1 MTVLSLR
8 VVTLTPYWEI
18 YASIFALCCALYEN
32 PYFRKSENMRP
43 SNKSRSRNKSHRR
56 SNNSSGNV
64 VNRVFDS
71 AGPEGRV
78 RGTPQQIIE
87 KYRGLAH
94 DALMGDDRVAAESF
108 QQHAE
113 HYSRILLVAQRQIA
127 ERQAE
132 QQAQQ
137 AERQAE
143 QQAQQAQQAERQAEQ
158 QARQAQQQQQQ
169 REQQA
174 KADSK
179 QPDVG
184 ESFVAVPDEQP
195 DVDANLVATPEN
207 KPRTR
212 GPRRKA
218 AKPAKEAASET
229 APETED
235 QPQP

>member
-1 MTVLSLR
+1 
-8 VVTLTPYWEI
+8 
-18 YASIFALCCALYEN
+18 
-32 PYFRKSENMRP
+32 MRP
-43 SNKSRSRNKSHRR
+43 SNKSRSRNKNNSRR
-56 SNNSSGNV
+56 SNNTSGNV

-113 HYSRILLVAQRQIA
+113 HYSRILQVAQHQIA

-143 QQAQQAQQAERQAEQ
+143 H
-158 QARQAQQQQQQ
+158 QARQAQQQQQK
-169 REQQA
+169 EQA
-174 KADSK
+174 KAENQQPEVAESFASETGD

-184 ESFVAVPDEQP
+184 EHM
-195 DVDANLVATPEN
+195 VATPEN
-207 KPRTR
+207 KPRNR
-212 GPRRKA
+212 GPRRK
-218 AKPAKEAASET
+218 PAKETSNEVNHDSE
-229 APETED
+229 D
-235 QPQP
+235 LPQPN

>member
-1 MTVLSLR
+1 
-8 VVTLTPYWEI
+8 
-18 YASIFALCCALYEN
+18 
-32 PYFRKSENMRP
+32 MRP

-56 SNNSSGNV
+56 SSSTSGNV

-113 HYSRILLVAQRQIA
+113 HYSRILQVAQRQIA

-143 QQAQQAQQAERQAEQ
+143 QQA
-158 QARQAQQQQQQ
+158 RQAQQQQQK
-169 REQQA
+169 EQA
-174 KADSK
+174 KAENV
-179 QPDVG
+179 QADVSEG
-184 ESFVAVPDEQP
+184 FTSVSAEQP
-195 DVDANLVATPEN
+195 DVVEHIVATPEN
-207 KPRTR
+207 KPRNR
-212 GPRRKA
+212 GPRRK
-218 AKPAKEAASET
+218 PAKDTSTEVNQSA
-229 APETED
+229 ED
-235 QPQP
+235 QPQPS

>member
-1 MTVLSLR
+1 
-8 VVTLTPYWEI
+8 
-18 YASIFALCCALYEN
+18 
-32 PYFRKSENMRP
+32 MRP

-56 SNNSSGNV
+56 SSSTSGNI

-113 HYSRILLVAQRQIA
+113 HYSRILQVAQRQIA

-143 QQAQQAQQAERQAEQ
+143 QQAQQAERQAEQ
-158 QARQAQQQQQQ
+158 KARQAQQQQQK
-169 REQQA
+169 EQA
-174 KADSK
+174 KA
-179 QPDVG
+179 
-184 ESFVAVPDEQP
+184 ENEQP
-195 DVDANLVATPEN
+195 DVSEGFTSVSAEQPDVAEHIVATPEN
-207 KPRTR
+207 KPRNR
-212 GPRRKA
+212 GPRRK
-218 AKPAKEAASET
+218 PAKDTSTEVNQSA
-229 APETED
+229 ED
-235 QPQP
+235 QPQPS

>member
-1 MTVLSLR
+1 MVLSLR
-8 VVTLTPYWEI
+8 VETLTPYWEI
-18 YASIFALCCALYEN
+18 HAKLPAQCCAKYET
-32 PYFRKSENMRP
+32 PHFRKSESMRP
-43 SNKSRSRNKSHRR
+43 SNKSRSRNKNNNRR
-56 SNNSSGNV
+56 NNNNSGNV

-94 DALMGDDRVAAESF
+94 DALMGDDRVSAESF

-113 HYSRILLVAQRQIA
+113 HYSRILLVAQQQIA

-143 QQAQQAQQAERQAEQ
+143 QQAQQAERQAEQ
-158 QARQAQQQQQQ
+158 KARQEQQQQQQ
-169 REQQA
+169 QQKEQA
-174 KADSK
+174 SAESE

-184 ESFVAVPDEQP
+184 EGFAAVPDEQP
-195 DVDANLVATPEN
+195 EVEENLVATPEN

-212 GPRRKA
+212 APRRKP
-218 AKPAKEAASET
+218 AKPAKEAASEV
-229 APETED
+229 APAAED

>member
-1 MTVLSLR
+1 
-8 VVTLTPYWEI
+8 
-18 YASIFALCCALYEN
+18 
-32 PYFRKSENMRP
+32 MRP
-43 SNKSRSRNKSHRR
+43 SNKSRSRNKNNNRR
-56 SNNSSGNV
+56 NNNTSGNV

-113 HYSRILLVAQRQIA
+113 HYSRILQVAQRQIA

-143 QQAQQAQQAERQAEQ
+143 QAERQAEQ
-158 QARQAQQQQQQ
+158 QARQAQQQQQK
-169 REQQA
+169 EQT
-174 KADSK
+174 KAENT
-179 QPDVG
+179 QPDVAG
-184 ESFVAVPDEQP
+184 GFVQESGEQP
-195 DVDANLVATPEN
+195 DVVEHMVATPEN
-207 KPRTR
+207 KPRHR
-212 GPRRKA
+212 GPRRK
-218 AKPAKEAASET
+218 PAKDTSNEVNQAA
-229 APETED
+229 ED
-235 QPQP
+235 QPQPT

>member
-1 MTVLSLR
+1 
-8 VVTLTPYWEI
+8 
-18 YASIFALCCALYEN
+18 
-32 PYFRKSENMRP
+32 MRP
-43 SNKSRSRNKSHRR
+43 SNKSRSRNKNNNRR
-56 SNNSSGNV
+56 NNNNTSGNV

-143 QQAQQAQQAERQAEQ
+143 QQAQQAERQAEQ
-158 QARQAQQQQQQ
+158 QARQAQQQQQK
-169 REQQA
+169 EQA
-174 KADSK
+174 KTD
-179 QPDVG
+179 
-184 ESFVAVPDEQP
+184 DEQP
-195 DVDANLVATPEN
+195 DGGQGFAAVSEDQPEVGEQPDVVEHIVATPEN

-212 GPRRKA
+212 APRRKPVKKDTSHEVDPA
-218 AKPAKEAASET
+218 A
-229 APETED
+229 ED
-235 QPQP
+235 QPQPN

>member
-1 MTVLSLR
+1 
-8 VVTLTPYWEI
+8 
-18 YASIFALCCALYEN
+18 
-32 PYFRKSENMRP
+32 MRP

-56 SNNSSGNV
+56 SSSTSGNV

-143 QQAQQAQQAERQAEQ
+143 QQA
-158 QARQAQQQQQQ
+158 RQAQQQQQQ
-169 REQQA
+169 QQQKEQA
-174 KADSK
+174 KAENEQPNVGEGFAEVSDE

-184 ESFVAVPDEQP
+184 EHI
-195 DVDANLVATPEN
+195 VATPEN
-207 KPRTR
+207 KPRNR
-212 GPRRKA
+212 GPRRK
-218 AKPAKEAASET
+218 PAKDTSNEGNQAA
-229 APETED
+229 ED
-235 QPQP
+235 QPQPN

>member
-1 MTVLSLR
+1 
-8 VVTLTPYWEI
+8 
-18 YASIFALCCALYEN
+18 
-32 PYFRKSENMRP
+32 MRP
-43 SNKSRSRNKSHRR
+43 SNKSRSRNKNNNRR
-56 SNNSSGNV
+56 NNNTSGNV

-94 DALMGDDRVAAESF
+94 DALMADDRVAAESF

-143 QQAQQAQQAERQAEQ
+143 QQA
-158 QARQAQQQQQQ
+158 RQAQQQQQK
-169 REQQA
+169 EQT
-174 KADSK
+174 KVENT
-179 QPDVG
+179 QPDVAEG
-184 ESFVAVPDEQP
+184 FVQEAGEQP
-195 DVDANLVATPEN
+195 DVVEHIVTTPEN
-207 KPRTR
+207 KPRNR
-212 GPRRKA
+212 GPRRK
-218 AKPAKEAASET
+218 PAKDISNEVNQAV
-229 APETED
+229 ED
-235 QPQP
+235 QPQPT